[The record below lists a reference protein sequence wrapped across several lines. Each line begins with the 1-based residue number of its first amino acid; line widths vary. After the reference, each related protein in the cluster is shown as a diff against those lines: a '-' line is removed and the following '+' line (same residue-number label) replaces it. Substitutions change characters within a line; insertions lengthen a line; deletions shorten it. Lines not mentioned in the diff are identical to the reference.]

1 MGTALVMGT
10 ALLRTA
16 APWARWLRGAALC
29 VSLFATGCTERYELF
44 PAATNT
50 ETPGAPGGSGLGAHQ
65 VHSCVARRAEE
76 TSTGG
81 VWCWGNNSG
90 FALAQ
95 SDPTLLSG
103 PVVVPGLE
111 AGAALSLGGEYGCAL
126 SGAGRV
132 QCWGRNDEGQLGV
145 GEFGDRQLPAPATL
159 RDSVDRLS
167 AGSGHACAVT
177 RFGELYCWGRNAERQ
192 LGHEDTREN
201 QATPWLV
208 DERRD
213 WTAVSAGDGHSCGIA
228 AGGAL
233 YCWGRNTQGQLGLGE
248 GSEVQYG
255 KPTLVDDIGVWSFIT
270 AGQRIA
276 CGIQTPG
283 SIYCW
288 GDNGEGQLG
297 VGDTAA
303 RWTPTRVGAKSDF
316 RALSLKAFHVCA
328 IDAAARLWCW
338 GRNAE
343 GQLGTGDTQFRPS
356 PTVIEPAERF
366 SEVAVGRFHTC
377 VRRLD
382 GAVLCTGQNAD
393 QQLGVDTPD
402 RSATFIEV
410 PLP

>member
-1 MGTALVMGT
+1 MTRMFRSAWFGDV
-10 ALLRTA
+10 
-16 APWARWLRGAALC
+16 ALC
-29 VSLFATGCTERYELF
+29 VWMLATSACTERYELF
-44 PAATNT
+44 PGASNT

-65 VHSCVARRAEE
+65 VHSCVARSAEGAN
-76 TSTGG
+76 GG

-95 SDPTLLSG
+95 SDPALLSP
-103 PVVVPGLE
+103 PVLVPGLE
-111 AGAALSLGGEYGCAL
+111 NTAALTLGGEYGCAL
-126 SGAGRV
+126 GKDGSAN
-132 QCWGRNDEGQLGV
+132 CWGRNDEGQLGI
-145 GEFGDRQLPAPATL
+145 GEFGDRQLPSAAKL
-159 RDSVDRLS
+159 SDEIDRLS

-192 LGHEDTREN
+192 LGHADTREN

-208 DERRD
+208 DQRHD
-213 WTAVSAGDGHSCGIA
+213 WAAVSAGDGHTCAIA

-233 YCWGRNTQGQLGLGE
+233 YCWGRNTQGQLGLGD
-248 GSEVQYG
+248 GSDVQYG
-255 KPTLVDDIGVWSFIT
+255 APTLVDDIGVWSDVT

-283 SIYCW
+283 SVHCW

-297 VGDTAA
+297 TGDTTA
-303 RWTPTRVGAKSDF
+303 RFTPTRVGDKSDF
-316 RALSLKAFHVCA
+316 RKLSLKAFHVCA

-356 PTVIEPAERF
+356 ATPIEPNQEF
-366 SEVAVGRFHTC
+366 TEVAVGRFHTC
-377 VRRLD
+377 VRRVD
-382 GAVLCTGQNAD
+382 GAVLCSGQNAD
-393 QQLGVDTPD
+393 KELGVDMPD
-402 RSATFIEV
+402 RSSSFVEV